1 MVETKVF
8 YDLLIENNIDFFTGV
23 PDSLLKSFCAYITD
37 NAPENNHIIA
47 ANEGCAVG
55 LAAGYHIATGK
66 VPLVYMQNSGEGNVV
81 NPLLSLTDPEV
92 YRIPLVL
99 VIGWRGE
106 PGVKD
111 EPQHK
116 KQGRV
121 TCSLLDAME
130 IPYVIMSTDEN
141 ELKKQMQACRE
152 SIYEQKAPFAFVVR
166 KDTFAAYTLK
176 NNKVVNAP
184 MNREEA
190 IECVMLNADENA
202 VFVST
207 TGMASRE
214 LYELREK
221 HGMKHN
227 RDFLTVGSMGQASQI
242 AAAIAMN
249 QPNRT
254 VYCIDGD
261 GAAIMQMGGLTTVGT
276 CAPANFRHILINNGA
291 HDSVGGQ
298 PTVGLEIDLPKI
310 AEAVGYKNVY
320 SVSTKDE
327 LVKTLNEMKNLTGTT
342 MLEIKTCKGAR
353 KDLGRPKTTP
363 LENKTALMEFMG
375 VKGI

>member
-1 MVETKVF
+1 MIDVKVF

-37 NAPENNHIIA
+37 NAAENNHIIA

-66 VPLVYMQNSGEGNVV
+66 IPLVYMQNSGEGNAV
-81 NPLLSLTDPEV
+81 NPLLSLTDSEV
-92 YRIPLVL
+92 YQIPLVL

-130 IPYVIMSTDEN
+130 ISYVIMSTDEN
-141 ELKKQMQACRE
+141 ELKKQMQVCSE
-152 SIYEQKAPFAFVVR
+152 SIRERKAPFAFVVR
-166 KDTFAAYTLK
+166 KDTFATYTLK

-202 VFVST
+202 VFIST

-221 HGMKHN
+221 HEMKHN

-242 AAAIAMN
+242 AVAIALN
-249 QPNRT
+249 QPDRT

-261 GAAIMQMGGLTTVGT
+261 GAAIMQMGGLTTIGT
-276 CAPANFRHILINNGA
+276 CAPSNYRHILINNGA

-298 PTVGLEIDLPKI
+298 PTVGLEIDLPGI
-310 AEAVGYKNVY
+310 AKAVGYKNVY

-327 LVKTLNEMKNLTGTT
+327 LIEKLNEMKNLTGTT

-363 LENKTALMEFMG
+363 LENKNALMEFMG

>member
-141 ELKKQMQACRE
+141 ELKKQMQTCRE
-152 SIYEQKAPFAFVVR
+152 SIYEQKTPFAFVVR

>member
-1 MVETKVF
+1 MIEAKVF
-8 YDLLIENNIDFFTGV
+8 YDLLVENNIDFFTGV

-37 NAPENNHIIA
+37 NANKNNHIIA

-66 VPLVYMQNSGEGNVV
+66 IPLVYMQNSGEGNAV
-81 NPLLSLTDPEV
+81 NPLLSLTDSDV
-92 YRIPLVL
+92 YQIPLVL

-106 PGVKD
+106 PGVRD

-141 ELKKQMQACRE
+141 ELKKQIQVCCK
-152 SIYEQKAPFAFVVR
+152 SICERKAPFAFVIR
-166 KDTFAAYTLK
+166 KDTFATYTLK
-176 NNKVVNAP
+176 NNKVVNAQ
-184 MNREEA
+184 MSREEA
-190 IECVMLNADENA
+190 IECVMLNTDENA

-221 HGMKHN
+221 HGFKHN
-227 RDFLTVGSMGQASQI
+227 RDFLTVGSMGHASQI
-242 AAAIAMN
+242 ALTIALN

-261 GAAIMQMGGLTTVGT
+261 GATIMQMGGLTTVGT
-276 CAPANFRHILINNGA
+276 RAPSNYRHILINNGA

-298 PTVGLEIDLPKI
+298 PTVGLEINLPGI
-310 AEAVGYKNVY
+310 AEAAGYKNVY
-320 SVSTKDE
+320 SVQTKEE
-327 LVKTLNEMKNLTGTT
+327 LIEKLNKIKNITGTT

-363 LENKTALMEFMG
+363 VENKVALMEFMG

>member
-141 ELKKQMQACRE
+141 ELKKQMQTCRE
-152 SIYEQKAPFAFVVR
+152 SIYEQKAPFVFVVR